1 MVKPDRVFAC
11 AILDETAKET
21 WQVEKVSNTVY
32 KMSKEWQNDCLR
44 WANSYQIYVCKRA
57 ESVKVSDAFRKV
69 EKLNKNVTHVERC
82 SEKYTYA
89 VGGDKQIQTLLW
101 LQLKAFTEEKTNRNW
116 TWIKNFF
123 RRHCDPYLS
132 YLKCLKHLYAILWTP
147 ALQYLPNP
155 WKWRTSREH

>member
-1 MVKPDRVFAC
+1 MTSWKSQQYCLQDVKRVTEWLLALSKFLSNLCLQAGRKC
-11 AILDETAKET
+11 EGLGCLQEGGKIEQKRHPCG
-21 WQVEKVSNTVY
+21 KVLS
-32 KMSKEWQNDCLR
+32 
-44 WANSYQIYVCKRA
+44 
-57 ESVKVSDAFRKV
+57 
-69 EKLNKNVTHVERC
+69 